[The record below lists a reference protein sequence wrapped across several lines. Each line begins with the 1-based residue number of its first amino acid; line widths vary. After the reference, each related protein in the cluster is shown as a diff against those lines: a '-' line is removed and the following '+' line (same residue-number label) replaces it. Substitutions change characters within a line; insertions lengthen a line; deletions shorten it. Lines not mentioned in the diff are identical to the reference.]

1 MENKVENHG
10 GLARSLGLVS
20 AIAIVV
26 GTCIG
31 SGVFFKPA
39 KVFLNAGSYK
49 MGIAAWI
56 FAGIITLFAAL
67 TTAEI
72 ASAIPQ
78 TGGMFAY
85 IKELYGEN
93 IAFMLGW
100 AQTLIYTPATV
111 AAMSVMIAGMISKL
125 LVQFGGSE
133 VSSMGLK
140 LIAIAMI
147 IIMVIHN
154 SFSVKIGGAI
164 QVGATFLKLIPL
176 VLMIVTGLFIGKLNP
191 ASAEIPASVF
201 SASKGF
207 GAALIACM
215 WAYDG
220 WNTVANMGGEMKNP
234 KKDLPRA
241 IIFGLGIVMA
251 VYVLVNM
258 AIAKAIPVDEI
269 ITKGDTAVIDA
280 ARAVI
285 GDSGSLIISIGILIS
300 LYGSMNGYFLSG
312 VRVPYAMAV
321 DNLLPGSKILA
332 KTNASKSP
340 IAANILALVIAIFLV
355 IIGSFNMLTDLVV
368 FVLWIFFILMV
379 AGVFLVRKR
388 SDLVSSYK
396 VPLYPVVPVLGILG
410 GLYILISSFQSD
422 WKLALV
428 GVVVTVLGLPVYYLH
443 KQGKI

>member
-1 MENKVENHG
+1 MEKKKENNG
-10 GLARSLGLVS
+10 ELARSLGLIS
-20 AIAIVV
+20 AISIVI

-39 KVFLNAGSYK
+39 KVFLNAGSFK
-49 MGIAAWI
+49 MGIAAWV

-85 IKELYGEN
+85 LKELYGEH

-111 AAMSVMIAGMISKL
+111 AAMSVMIAGMISAL
-125 LVQFGGSE
+125 MVMFGGTAISAT
-133 VSSMGLK
+133 GLK
-140 LIAIAMI
+140 IIAIVVI
-147 IIMVIHN
+147 IIMVTHN

-176 VLMIVTGLFIGKLNP
+176 VLMIVAGLFIGKLNP
-191 ASAEIPASVF
+191 ASAVIPASVF
-201 SASKGF
+201 TGSKGF

-220 WNTVANMGGEMKNP
+220 WNTVANMGGEMKDP
-234 KKDLPRA
+234 KKDLPKA
-241 IIFGLGIVMA
+241 IIYGLTIVML
-251 VYVLVNM
+251 VYTLVNI
-258 AIAKAIPVDEI
+258 AIAKAIPVDQI
-269 ITKGDTAVIDA
+269 IANGDTAVTNA
-280 ARAVI
+280 ARAVL
-285 GDSGSLIISIGILIS
+285 GNSGSLIVSIGILIS

-321 DNLLPGSKILA
+321 YNLLPGSKSLS
-332 KTNASKSP
+332 KVNDSKSP
-340 IAANILALVIAIFLV
+340 IAANILVLVLAIFLV

-379 AGVFLVRKR
+379 AGIFKVRKR
-388 SDLVSSYK
+388 KDLVSSYK
-396 VPLYPVVPVLGILG
+396 VPLYPIIPILGILG
-410 GLYILISSFQSD
+410 GMYILVASFLSD
-422 WKLALV
+422 WKLAMA
-428 GVVVTVLGLPVYYLH
+428 GVIVTLIGLPVYYGH
-443 KQGKI
+443 KSGKI